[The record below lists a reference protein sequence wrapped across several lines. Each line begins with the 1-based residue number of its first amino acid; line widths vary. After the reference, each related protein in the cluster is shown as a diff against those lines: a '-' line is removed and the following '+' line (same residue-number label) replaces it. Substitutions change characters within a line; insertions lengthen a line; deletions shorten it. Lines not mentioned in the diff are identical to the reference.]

1 MSLDLQKFYRFIL
14 PGAIL
19 VASDCLII
27 LELFGFHI
35 NNIKDANSFILFLGM
50 LAIILGVPLYW
61 IYVVVWHFWFKE
73 RDRMQS
79 KECEWLN
86 SGILTDNDNIYYY
99 SNVIW
104 HYIDTQ
110 DNYKQFAEWL
120 RNNFLL
126 IHSLGSS
133 IIALIIGFIIY
144 FYVNLNSFF
153 HEYKNL
159 LWAIWAFLFIC
170 LLKYRSEL
178 KKRYMK
184 RLEIFIKL
192 NSDQILKEVAKYN
205 QRKQKNADSAD

>member
-19 VASDCLII
+19 VVSDCLIF

-35 NNIKDANSFILFLGM
+35 NNIKDANFIILFLGM

-79 KECEWLN
+79 KEFEWLD
-86 SGILTDNDNIYYY
+86 SCEPPTNDNIYYY

-110 DNYKQFAEWL
+110 DKYKQFAEWL
-120 RNNFLL
+120 RNNFLQ

-133 IIALIIGFIIY
+133 MIALIIGLIIY
-144 FYVNLNSFF
+144 FCVNRNSFF
-153 HEYKNL
+153 HEYKSL
-159 LWAIWAFLFIC
+159 MWAIWAFLFIC
-170 LLKYRSEL
+170 LYKYRSEL

-192 NSDQILKEVAKYN
+192 NANQILNEVAKCN
-205 QRKQKNADSAD
+205 QRKRKDADSAG